1 LPLSN
6 KHSNDGTEN
15 TELAPARKQQK
26 PKPSLSIHN
35 TSIQRIRYSI
45 RRPPRKGNS
54 STWPSDWDQSVH
66 IIHSEAGSQTKQS
79 NIHDPSSPLEAG
91 LGIASEGSVMV
102 RCCLAVYDSYLR
114 WIWLGRWVLPLRG
127 RVTVKSFVRRNS
139 RRCCGG

>member
-45 RRPPRKGNS
+45 RRPLRKGNS
-54 STWPSDWDQSVH
+54 STWPSD
-66 IIHSEAGSQTKQS
+66 KQS

-91 LGIASEGSVMV
+91 LGIASEVDMAGEVGIAPEGEGNILV
-102 RCCLAVYDSYLR
+102 VVVADRTFCLE
-114 WIWLGRWVLPLRG
+114 
-127 RVTVKSFVRRNS
+127 
-139 RRCCGG
+139 